1 MGYRLYYSTVIV
13 TEIVP
18 ASTFY
23 EAEVII
29 RNIIKREEVEAVI
42 TIQSKE
48 LEIRGTSSMVEFI
61 VKIQASS

>member
-23 EAEVII
+23 EAEDQ
-29 RNIIKREEVEAVI
+29 VEAVI

-48 LEIRGTSSMVEFI
+48 LEIRS
-61 VKIQASS
+61 A